1 MRLRGSGAKMIKESE
16 IQKMI
21 FQWAELQ
28 QGKYPF
34 LELMYHVPNGGSR
47 HILEAV
53 NLKKQGV
60 KAGVPDIGLPVPK
73 GGYHGLYLELK
84 ALKGKLSESQKNWLM
99 KIDKQGYK
107 TEIAY
112 SFDEATD
119 KIKKYIESEVEI
131 SG

>member
-1 MRLRGSGAKMIKESE
+1 MIKESE
-16 IQKMI
+16 IQKMV
-21 FQWAELQ
+21 FQWATLQ
-28 QGKYPF
+28 QGKHPF

-60 KAGVPDIGLPVPK
+60 KSGVPDIVLPVPK

-84 ALKGKLSESQKNWLM
+84 ALKGKLSDSQKEWLT
-99 KIDKQGYK
+99 KLDKQGYK

-112 SFDEATD
+112 SFDEAID
-119 KIKKYIESEVEI
+119 KIKKYIESEEV
-131 SG
+131 